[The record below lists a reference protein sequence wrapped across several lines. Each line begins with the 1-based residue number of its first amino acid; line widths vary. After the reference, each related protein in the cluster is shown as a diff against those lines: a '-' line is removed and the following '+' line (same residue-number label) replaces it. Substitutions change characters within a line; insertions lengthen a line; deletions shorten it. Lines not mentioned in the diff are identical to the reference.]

1 MASKEKL
8 YGTLDNSQIRA
19 YYDFVREGISKKI
32 AYDLAKGLND
42 KPKVPSDQWIKDIA
56 ERKKLKKVI

>member
-1 MASKEKL
+1 
-8 YGTLDNSQIRA
+8 LDNSQIRA

-32 AYDLAKGLND
+32 AYALAKGLND